1 MLHRNPARIAD
12 NWAARVMPTLALVLL
27 ILIAILPTPFDQR
40 PLPDLV
46 LIGIYLACVS
56 RRSTMSAVLVFG
68 LGLLHD
74 LLSFVPLGLHAFV
87 YVLVYALAIR
97 LPLDPNRIV
106 HLWLGFVPVTALAA
120 VASWLAVS
128 SHHMIWLS
136 PDPVLA
142 RAAASIIAFP
152 LLALPVVWLLGNP
165 VDEK

>member
-1 MLHRNPARIAD
+1 MFHRNPARIMD
-12 NWAARVMPTLALVLL
+12 NWAAGAMPTLVLTLL
-27 ILIAILPTPFDQR
+27 ILISILPIPFDQR

-46 LIGIYLACVS
+46 LIGIYLACDG
-56 RRSTMSAVLVFG
+56 RRSTMSAVVVFG

-97 LPLDPNRIV
+97 LPLDDNRIL
-106 HLWLGFVPVTALAA
+106 HLWLGFVPVAALAA

-128 SHHMIWLS
+128 SHHMVWLS

-142 RAAASIIAFP
+142 RAAASIITFP
-152 LLALPVVWLLGNP
+152 LLALPLVWILGNP
-165 VDEK
+165 SDER